1 MRILVVDDDPLTRKF
16 FEVSLP
22 APEFQV
28 VTAANGLEA
37 VKAAKETPFY
47 MAFCDMIMPIM
58 DGLDTL
64 KTLVR
69 IQPNLPVIMMT
80 AYAVE
85 DDLILAL
92 HIGAVDYIYKPFR
105 TAADI
110 LGAMERYK
118 KRQQLKPVTEHER
131 KLLLESAPPPPPPQK
146 TS

>member
-37 VKAAKETPFY
+37 ITAAKQTPFY

-64 KTLVR
+64 KSLLRV
-69 IQPNLPVIMMT
+69 QPNLPVIMMT

-92 HIGAVDYIYKPFR
+92 HLGAVDYIYKPFKN
-105 TAADI
+105 AADI
-110 LGAMERYK
+110 LNAMERYN

-131 KLLLESAPPPPPPQK
+131 KLLLESASPPPPVKP